1 MKKYAVQ
8 IIIPVYNGE
17 KTLKRCLD
25 SLKSQTFTDWQA
37 IIVDDASVDRS
48 AEIIEVYAA
57 EDDRFVLIK
66 QDKNAGVSNARNR
79 ALASV
84 FNSDYTAFLDC
95 DDYWEIDMLEVM
107 YTKATKNNCDVVQ
120 CRFIYDFENG
130 HQVLPAGAFSK
141 ECLLTGKALEKVY
154 RRMMTGINMNHVCM
168 KLIRTQL
175 IRNLEFDT
183 NIKTAEDLVF
193 CIELFKKVKSYIFVP
208 IPMYHYS
215 RSSSSITGSSLSA
228 KQKLD
233 ANKYAAKVMKNALPV
248 WGIDTFGYRILVNL
262 RAYIIIVSKIFRTL
276 REKIMGSGGIK
287 NGK

>member
-1 MKKYAVQ
+1 MKEYAVQ

-25 SLKSQTFTDWQA
+25 SLKNQTFTDWQA
-37 IIVDDASVDRS
+37 IIVDDASLDS
-48 AEIIEVYAA
+48 STEIIERYAA
-57 EDDRFVLIK
+57 QDNRFVLIK
-66 QDKNAGVSNARNR
+66 QDKNAGVSNARNK

-84 FNSDYTAFLDC
+84 SNSNYIAFLDC
-95 DDYWEIDMLEVM
+95 VVYWEIGMLVIM

-130 HQVLPAGAFSK
+130 HQVLPAGAFRK
-141 ECLLTGKALEKVY
+141 ECLLTGKALRKIY

-168 KLIRTQL
+168 KLVRTQL
-175 IRNLEFDT
+175 IRDLEFDT

-193 CIELFKKVKSYIFVP
+193 CIELFKKVKRYIFVP

-215 RSSSSITGSSLSA
+215 RSSSSITGSSLSV

-248 WGIDTFGYRILVNL
+248 WGIDTLAYRILVNI
-262 RAYIIIVSKIFRTL
+262 RAYLIIVSKIFRTL
-276 REKIMGSGGIK
+276 REKIMERRGIK
-287 NGK
+287 HGK